1 MVIFDINS
9 ILRTFKIFY
18 SNLARNLL
26 ANFPKP
32 SDRYTSNFVADYLK
46 EFGIFENFKLDST
59 IEDSLLELLKKVTKA
74 VEIDQISGK
83 FLKDGCKFWQ
93 NLLVSYEIFP

>member
-9 ILRTFKIFY
+9 ILRTFKFFY

-32 SDRYTSNFVADYLK
+32 PNRYTSNFVADYLK
-46 EFGIFENFKLDST
+46 ELGIFENFRLDST
-59 IEDSLLELLKKVTKA
+59 IEDSLLELLKNAEVTKA

-83 FLKDGCKFWQ
+83 FLKDGVAHFGRT
-93 NLLVSYEIFP
+93 Y